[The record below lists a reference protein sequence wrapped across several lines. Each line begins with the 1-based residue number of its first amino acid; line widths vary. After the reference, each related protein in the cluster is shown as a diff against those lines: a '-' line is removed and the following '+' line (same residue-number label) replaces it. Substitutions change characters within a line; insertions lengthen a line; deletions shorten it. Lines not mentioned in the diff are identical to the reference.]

1 MLSRILW
8 SSKLTLMFLRSIIT
22 GLFFNYAAPFQPI
35 DIVGAVT
42 QDCSY
47 LVCVKYNLKL
57 TKSQYFLQNS
67 IKILP
72 IFYLQF
78 HLICQDFESSYYQA
92 RMREFCTYYIYRQQ
106 SRLKLKV
113 RFRGTLPQAPCL
125 HFYS

>member
-8 SSKLTLMFLRSIIT
+8 SSKLTLMFLRSIII

-72 IFYLQF
+72 AFYLQF
-78 HLICQDFESSYYQA
+78 HLIYPDAGSSYYQA
-92 RMREFCTYYIYRQQ
+92 QMKEFCTYYIHRQQ
-106 SRLKLKV
+106 SRLKPEV
-113 RFRGTLPQAPCL
+113 RYCGTPPQAPCL
-125 HFYS
+125 RFCN